1 MTSMGSS
8 ISGPANSA
16 LPGAAV
22 RTCLLIPALAMLS
35 SCDLITPEEN
45 KRNGFD
51 IVVDMP
57 HWVEASVRQ
66 AIEDAASRWSMV
78 LAETEFTNIP
88 ILPGTECDER
98 EVRVEEVDD
107 VLILVGFP
115 MELDL
120 ALVRSGICTVRSAS
134 LTPVVGYINFDR
146 SEVAK
151 LVEWGALTDVAFH
164 SIAHVLGFG
173 ITWEELELVD
183 ETPEV
188 HFTGSKA
195 RAAFA
200 AAGGDSYAG
209 VKIPVDR
216 DGGHWQWKVFG
227 SEIMTAS
234 VPGSRSWPLS
244 AITLQAMADM
254 GYRVDDSLADNY
266 ELSGPR
272 QQADAHRGP
281 VLDFGRDFAYGP
293 VKVLH
298 DDGRAIR

>member
-1 MTSMGSS
+1 
-8 ISGPANSA
+8 
-16 LPGAAV
+16 
-22 RTCLLIPALAMLS
+22 MLS
-35 SCDLITPEEN
+35 SCGLITPEEN

-57 HWVEASVRQ
+57 RWVEASVRQ
-66 AIEDAASRWSMV
+66 AIEDAAARWSTI

-88 ILPGTECDER
+88 ILPGTECNER
-98 EVRVEEVDD
+98 EVRAVDVDD

-120 ALVRSGICTVRSAS
+120 SLVRSGICTVRSAS
-134 LTPVVGYINFDR
+134 HMPVVGYMNFDR

-173 ITWEELELVD
+173 ITWKELELVE
-183 ETPEV
+183 ETPEA

-200 AAGGDSYAG
+200 AAGGESYSG
-209 VKIPVDR
+209 VRIPTER
-216 DGGHWQWKVFG
+216 DGGHWRWKVFG

-234 VPGSRSWPLS
+234 VPGSRPWPLS
-244 AITLQAMADM
+244 AVTLQAMADM
-254 GYRVDDSLADNY
+254 GYRVDDSFADNY
-266 ELSGPR
+266 ELSGSR

-281 VLDFGRDFAYGP
+281 VLNFGRDFDYGP
-293 VKVLH
+293 VTVLR